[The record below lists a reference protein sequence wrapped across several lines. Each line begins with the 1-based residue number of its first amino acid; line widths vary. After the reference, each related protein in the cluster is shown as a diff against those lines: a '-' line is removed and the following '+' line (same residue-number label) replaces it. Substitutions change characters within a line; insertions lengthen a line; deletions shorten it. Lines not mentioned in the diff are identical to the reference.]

1 MDKENI
7 TVAGLKD
14 MNHKLFKI
22 QHSLEGIGKSLKQMV
37 KIMNRQVPPAQRQ
50 AIEDLAC
57 EGSETEE
64 DENDDEM

>member
-1 MDKENI
+1 MENLTIVGMKEINQ
-7 TVAGLKD
+7 
-14 MNHKLFKI
+14 KI
-22 QHSLEGIGKSLKQMV
+22 SRMERSLEGIDKSLKQMV

-57 EGSETEE
+57 EGSEIEE

>member
-1 MDKENI
+1 MENLTIVGMKEINQ
-7 TVAGLKD
+7 
-14 MNHKLFKI
+14 KI
-22 QHSLEGIGKSLKQMV
+22 SRMERSLEGIDKSLKQMV

>member
-1 MDKENI
+1 MENLTIVGMKEINQ
-7 TVAGLKD
+7 
-14 MNHKLFKI
+14 KI
-22 QHSLEGIGKSLKQMV
+22 SRMERSLEGIDKSLNQMV